1 MQWSN
6 YEPRIYFFKTVI
18 SINTFVYLYTKMQL
32 LVRVNESMTFQTT
45 TILKD
50 IDIVFNADGRN
61 FFKKNKK

>member
-1 MQWSN
+1 
-6 YEPRIYFFKTVI
+6 
-18 SINTFVYLYTKMQL
+18 MQL